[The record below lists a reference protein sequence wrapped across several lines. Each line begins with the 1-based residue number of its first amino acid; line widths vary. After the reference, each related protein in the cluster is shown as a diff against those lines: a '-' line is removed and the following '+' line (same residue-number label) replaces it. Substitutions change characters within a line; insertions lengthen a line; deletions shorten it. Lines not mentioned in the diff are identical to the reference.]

1 MCHFH
6 KHSELE
12 ITSLID
18 KSTISMC
25 HFLCCYVTNYQRV
38 ISFRSPSDFHPP
50 VDWGF
55 VVWPWWTRSNLRPR
69 RFQTLAA
76 KTKRPQKQKGETT
89 TSVLRFST
97 KHIHIIIMHYIHLVG
112 GLNHLEKYESQWEG
126 WHPIY
131 YGKQNVPNHQP
142 NTVAIAIYIYI
153 TLSTR
158 TWNIEL
164 KKNIGFGPS
173 SRNEKKGVRRI
184 SQMYT

>member
-76 KTKRPQKQKGETT
+76 KTKRRDDYVCVAFLNETHT
-89 TSVLRFST
+89 HHYNALYTSGWWFEPSWKIWKSMGRMTSHILWKTKCSKPPT
-97 KHIHIIIMHYIHLVG
+97 KHYS
-112 GLNHLEKYESQWEG
+112 YS
-126 WHPIY
+126 
-131 YGKQNVPNHQP
+131 
-142 NTVAIAIYIYI
+142 YIYI

-164 KKNIGFGPS
+164 KK
-173 SRNEKKGVRRI
+173 
-184 SQMYT
+184 T